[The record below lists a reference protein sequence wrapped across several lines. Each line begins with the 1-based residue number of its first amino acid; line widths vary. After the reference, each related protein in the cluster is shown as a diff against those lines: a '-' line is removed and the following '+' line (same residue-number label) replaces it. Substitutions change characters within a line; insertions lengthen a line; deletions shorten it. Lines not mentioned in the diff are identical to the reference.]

1 MADGICVPCSYFTE
15 SKMIE
20 MPAKILVSTENLPY
34 ADWLEYRKLGI
45 GGSDASV
52 VCGINRYKSP
62 VELWM
67 EKTNQLQAQEAGEAA
82 YWGTQLESIVRSEFT
97 KRTGIEVRKLDVI
110 LQSEEHPFMLANLD
124 GICEVPD
131 LGTCI
136 FEAKTASAYKAA
148 EWEDTI
154 PDEYQLQIQ
163 HYMAV
168 TGYKGAYIAVLIG
181 GNTFRWKFVERDE
194 ELIAMLTELERDFW
208 RHVEDGTPPPLDGS
222 DASARFLAERFPT
235 STPKSH
241 ITLPDTAADLLA
253 QYDEACEE
261 LEAVTERKQKA
272 ENLLK
277 EMMGENEVG
286 TAGGRVITWKS
297 VAQERL
303 DSKTLKAEHP
313 TLCKKYTNKTS
324 YRRFTIRAAS

>member
-1 MADGICVPCSYFTE
+1 MAVVL
-15 SKMIE
+15 
-20 MPAKILVSTENLPY
+20 ASTENMSY
-34 ADWLEYRKLGI
+34 EDWLEHRKLGI

-52 VCGINRYKSP
+52 VCGINKYKSP
-62 VELWM
+62 VELWLD
-67 EKTNQLQAQEAGEAA
+67 KTDQLPPQEAGEAA
-82 YWGTQLESIVRSEFT
+82 YWGTQLESIVRAEFT
-97 KRTGIEVRKLDVI
+97 RRTGIEVTKPDVI

-124 GICEVPD
+124 GVCEVPD
-131 LGTCI
+131 VGACI
-136 FEAKTASAYKAA
+136 FEAKTASAYKAG

-168 TGYKGAYIAVLIG
+168 TGYAGAYIAVLIG

-194 ELIAMLTELERDFW
+194 ELISMLIELESAFW
-208 RHVEDGTPPPLDGS
+208 NHVQDCTPPPLDGS
-222 DASARFLAERFPT
+222 DAAAKFLSERFPT
-235 STPKSH
+235 SKPTSH

-253 QYDEACEE
+253 QYDEACAE

-277 EMMGENEVG
+277 EMLGDNEVG
-286 TAGGRVITWKS
+286 TTAGRVITWKS

-313 TLCKKYTNKTS
+313 ALCKKYTNKTS
-324 YRRFTIRAAS
+324 YRRFTIKTAS

>member
-1 MADGICVPCSYFTE
+1 MSAKVLITTE
-15 SKMIE
+15 D
-20 MPAKILVSTENLPY
+20 LPY
-34 ADWLEYRKLGI
+34 ADWLEYRKTGI

-52 VCGINRYKSP
+52 VCGISRYKSP

-67 EKTNQLQAQEAGEAA
+67 EKTGQLPPQEAGEAA
-82 YWGTQLESIVRSEFT
+82 YWGTMLESVVREEFT
-97 KRTGIEVRKLDVI
+97 KRTGIEVGKPSVI
-110 LQSEEHPFMLANLD
+110 LQSEEYPFMLANVD
-124 GICEVPD
+124 GVCEHPE

-136 FEAKTASAYKAA
+136 FEAKTASAYKAG

-154 PDEYQLQIQ
+154 PDEYMCQVQ

-168 TGYKGAYIAVLIG
+168 TGYQGAYIAVLIG

-194 ELIAMLTELERDFW
+194 ELISMLLELELAFW
-208 RHVEDGTPPPLDGS
+208 NHVQDCTPPPLDGS
-222 DASARFLAERFPT
+222 DASNKFLSERFPS
-235 STPKSH
+235 STPSSH

-261 LEAVTERKQKA
+261 LEIVTEKKQRA

-277 EMMGENEVG
+277 EMMGSNEVG
-286 TAGGRVITWKS
+286 VADGRVITWKN

-313 TLCKKYTNKTS
+313 ALCKKYTSKTS
-324 YRRFTIRAAS
+324 YRRFTIKEAS

>member
-1 MADGICVPCSYFTE
+1 MS
-15 SKMIE
+15 
-20 MPAKILVSTENLPY
+20 AKILTSTENMPY
-34 ADWLEYRKLGI
+34 ADWLEQRKLGI

-67 EKTNQLQAQEAGEAA
+67 EKTNQLPTQEAGEAA
-82 YWGTQLESIVRSEFT
+82 YWGTQLEPFVRAEFT
-97 KRTGIEVRKLDVI
+97 KRTGIEINHTMQL
-110 LQSEEHPFMLANLD
+110 LQSEKHPFMLANLD
-124 GICEVPD
+124 GTCEVPD
-131 LGTCI
+131 VGTCV
-136 FEAKTASAYKAA
+136 FEAKTASAYKAG
-148 EWEDTI
+148 EWEDSI

-194 ELIAMLTELERDFW
+194 ELLSMLIKLETDFW
-208 RHVEDGTPPPLDGS
+208 NHVQEGTPPPLDGS
-222 DASARFLAERFPT
+222 DASAKFLAERFPS

-253 QYDEACEE
+253 QYDEACEQ
-261 LEAVTERKQKA
+261 LEAVNERKQKA

-277 EMMGENEVG
+277 EMMGDNEIG
-286 TAGGRVITWKS
+286 TAGGRIVTWKNVS
-297 VAQERL
+297 QERL

-313 TLCKKYTNKTS
+313 ALFKKYTNKTS
-324 YRRFTIRAAS
+324 YRRFTVKAAS